1 MVGLFVMMGV
11 FIGAAAIVWVGA
23 ANYFQKGARYVTYF
37 DESVQGLQ
45 VDSRVKY
52 RGVDVGSV
60 ERIGVAPDQRLV
72 EVVIKIDLEGDVENN
87 LVTQLKAAGI
97 TGIVFVELDRHYHD
111 EQAFVPPAGMKTDYP
126 VIPSQP
132 SQTKQML
139 SSIDRIME
147 MIVQVDLK
155 GISDQIRLTSKSI
168 ETFFT
173 NKEMTNIVRNL
184 DTTTAALERSLQ
196 RIDRI
201 FAEGKVDS
209 LLLTVEQGVG
219 EARQGV
225 SEFRLGVGEIR
236 QGVGE
241 TREGIAEI
249 RKILAAVG
257 KEVGDLKTAEIS
269 AKSQSLIEDLNRQTK
284 TMAYDIQ
291 STTDDI
297 RQAVDSLR
305 MLIESLRENPSDLL
319 FSEPVRD
326 RREGKEK

>member
-1 MVGLFVMMGV
+1 
-11 FIGAAAIVWVGA
+11 
-23 ANYFQKGARYVTYF
+23 
-37 DESVQGLQ
+37 
-45 VDSRVKY
+45 
-52 RGVDVGSV
+52 
-60 ERIGVAPDQRLV
+60 
-72 EVVIKIDLEGDVENN
+72 
-87 LVTQLKAAGI
+87 
-97 TGIVFVELDRHYHD
+97 
-111 EQAFVPPAGMKTDYP
+111 
-126 VIPSQP
+126 
-132 SQTKQML
+132 ML

-147 MIVQVDLK
+147 MIVKVDLK
-155 GISDQIRLTSKSI
+155 GISDQIRLTSRSI

-173 NKEMTNIVRNL
+173 NKEMTNIVRNM
-184 DTTTAALERSLQ
+184 DTTTAALERSIQ
-196 RIDRI
+196 KIDRI
-201 FAEGKVDS
+201 LAEGKVDS
-209 LLLTVEQGVG
+209 ILSTVEQGVG

-225 SEFRLGVGEIR
+225 SEFRQGVGEIR
-236 QGVGE
+236 QVVGEIRQGIGE

-269 AKSQSLIEDLNRQTK
+269 AKSQSLIENLNRQTK

>member
-1 MVGLFVMMGV
+1 MVGLFVITGV

-87 LVTQLKAAGI
+87 MVTQLKAAGI

-111 EQAFVPPAGMKTDYP
+111 EQAFLPPAGMKTDYP

-139 SSIDRIME
+139 SSIDRIMD

-155 GISDQIRLTSKSI
+155 GISDQIRLTSRSI

-209 LLLTVEQGVG
+209 ILSTVEQGLG

-225 SEFRLGVGEIR
+225 GE
-236 QGVGE
+236 
-241 TREGIAEI
+241 
-249 RKILAAVG
+249 VG
-257 KEVGDLKTAEIS
+257 KG
-269 AKSQSLIEDLNRQTK
+269 
-284 TMAYDIQ
+284 
-291 STTDDI
+291 
-297 RQAVDSLR
+297 
-305 MLIESLRENPSDLL
+305 
-319 FSEPVRD
+319 
-326 RREGKEK
+326 